1 MSLLRSATEVQ
12 GLLFPLLAF
21 VVFDKLIPAY
31 NVFVLYISQYLTFAL
46 HFVGQGP
53 VSMYNNFIHAIG
65 SSQHLNG
72 FNSLSD
78 THTHTHNDM
87 FPSEPLRPGT
97 FSLST
102 GCRDLEASVLAFR
115 QSYSVLSVLL
125 VLGDAQHHVGEIYS
139 TTRINNSTFKLTN
152 GLQWAV
158 LWLVELLVTCKNSE
172 VWPKGI

>member
-1 MSLLRSATEVQ
+1 MHLPKLLRVGTGRRLNGASIIRQKERRKGSCFKTNGTRFSFHTDADIKYYYTGGSNKMSLLRSATEVQ

-78 THTHTHNDM
+78 THTHTHTMTCSLQSHCGPERFLSALDVVI
-87 FPSEPLRPGT
+87 LRR
-97 FSLST
+97 L
-102 GCRDLEASVLAFR
+102 C
-115 QSYSVLSVLL
+115 
-125 VLGDAQHHVGEIYS
+125 
-139 TTRINNSTFKLTN
+139 
-152 GLQWAV
+152 
-158 LWLVELLVTCKNSE
+158 
-172 VWPKGI
+172 